1 MFLISY
7 LIKKGFSM
15 IFKVQNL
22 KCLLY
27 THVIYIYIYIIMLF
41 KISSLK
47 RTNIGNKLSECKI
60 VASFLSYPK
69 TVVFY

>member
-1 MFLISY
+1 ML
-7 LIKKGFSM
+7 
-15 IFKVQNL
+15 
-22 KCLLY
+22 
-27 THVIYIYIYIIMLF
+27 YIYIYIIMLF

>member
-7 LIKKGFSM
+7 LIKKCFSM

-27 THVIYIYIYIIMLF
+27 THVIYIYIIMLF